1 VRAPARKPT
10 VWEAVAPLVAAAAVV
25 GMGIIF
31 FRDTV
36 SVPILLALSCIAPAV
51 VSLRLGLDWRSI
63 EDGMV
68 HGMQL
73 ALQACVILLVVGT
86 TIGAWAQCG
95 TIASMVYYGLEV
107 LSPSWF
113 LPASCVICLIVST
126 SIGSS
131 WTTAATVGVALMGI
145 GGALGVP
152 PPMTAGAVLSGA
164 YFGDKMS
171 PLSDT
176 TNLAPSIAGSELF
189 EHIRAMMYTTLPAL
203 VLALIGFTVLGIL
216 ETRDAAGYDPG
227 LVAALRDGLA
237 SSQHVSPW
245 LLLPPVI
252 VIGLAVARVPAV
264 PALMAATFLGGLA
277 GWIAQD
283 VTLGGWLQV
292 LYDGYTSQT
301 GNALVDDL
309 LSRGGMSSM
318 LDTIALILCATAF
331 GGIMERAGF
340 IETLL
345 QVLLKRVRSAGGLVT
360 ATVVSCVGSNFLL
373 CDQYLAIVLPGR
385 MYREAYPAFGLQRRM
400 LSRTLEDGGTVTSC
414 LCPWNSGGAFMSATL
429 GVATL
434 SYVPYAFLNL
444 LVPTIAVLFALT
456 GSFILRVPGR
466 DAGGPEIQ
474 RPGQN

>member
-1 VRAPARKPT
+1 MTSSERRPAL
-10 VWEAVAPLVAAAAVV
+10 WEAITPLIVAAAIV
-25 GMGIIF
+25 GTGIICY
-31 FRDTV
+31 RDTV
-36 SVPILLALSCIAPAV
+36 SVPILLALSCIAPALV
-51 VSLRLGLDWRSI
+51 AFRTGLRWKAI
-63 EDGMV
+63 EEGMV
-68 HGMQL
+68 RGMQL

-95 TIASMVYYGLEV
+95 TIASMVYFGLEV

-113 LPASCVICLIVST
+113 LPATCVICVIIST

-145 GGALGVP
+145 GSALGVP

-189 EHIRAMMYTTLPAL
+189 DHIRAMTYTTLPAL
-203 VLALIGFTVLGIL
+203 VLALVGFTVLGL
-216 ETRDAAGYDPG
+216 AETRDASNYDPG
-227 LVAALRDGLA
+227 LIVRLQQGLLDG
-237 SSQHVSPW
+237 QHLSLW
-245 LLLPPVI
+245 LLLPPLAVI
-252 VIGLAVARVPAV
+252 VLAALKVPAV
-264 PALMAATFLGGLA
+264 PALMTATFLGGIA
-277 GWIAQD
+277 GYVAQD
-283 VTLGGWLQV
+283 VTLGAWLHV
-292 LYDGYTSQT
+292 LYDGFSSHSGSQV
-301 GNALVDDL
+301 VDDL
-309 LSRGGMSSM
+309 LSRGGMASM

-340 IETLL
+340 IDVLL
-345 QVLLKRVRSAGGLVT
+345 QALLKRVRSVGGLVT

-385 MYREAYPAFGLQRRM
+385 MYREAYPEFGLQRRM

-434 SYVPYAFLNL
+434 SYAPYAFLNL
-444 LVPTIAVLFALT
+444 LTPAIAILYALT
-456 GSFILRVPGR
+456 GTFILRESAPSGEAAR
-466 DAGGPEIQ
+466 
-474 RPGQN
+474 